1 MTERS
6 YQFSF
11 ERLDAWKLSRKLVSE
26 TYVLLR
32 KFPSEEKYGLISQ
45 AKRASVSIPTNLAE
59 GGSRNSMKERKHFY
73 EISFGSL
80 IELLNLLTIGFDLG
94 YLTDNEY
101 KTFRDKI
108 HVLAIVINALSKST
122 QKPP

>member
-1 MTERS
+1 MTECT

-26 TYVLLR
+26 TYILLR
-32 KFPSEEKYGLISQ
+32 QFPSDEKYGLISQ

-94 YLTDNEY
+94 YINSKEY
-101 KTFRDKI
+101 KKFRDKI